1 MRKIASKVLLLL
13 STTMLLAGCS
23 SNEQSASSSSGV
35 SNSQVTS
42 SFPEVWST
50 YSSRKVVRATD
61 RNGSLEKMPGEINVS
76 LYQGEKE
83 DGQLILTSSSNE
95 KKTYK
100 LESGVL
106 KNENGTEF
114 PTDKIQIFHQKYIKV
129 AKTYTGN
136 RDYFSGD
143 YIPDMLLP
151 MDLAIKNG
159 ENLIEPMSN
168 QGITVEFDST
178 GLAAGT
184 YTGSFLLT
192 VDKETKEIP
201 VSIKVWDFSY
211 QGRRTFQ
218 SSFLLYRSQLLAGE
232 YDSSDEMVQSYV
244 DFMLDYKVNTY
255 VIKDKNEWT
264 TEGVVNEAKRLYSN
278 MNYNSIVIPFDFP
291 LSYRAYSG
299 DNLTADANKVVDYI
313 LGLAKE
319 SKGDDNYLKL
329 AYFYPSTYDEADIT
343 NKEAQSETFLGKEG
357 EYHKT
362 LEAAAKRIDTDSEF
376 FEVSAEKKAALK
388 EDILNIPAVFT
399 NVNYQSKWVGTL
411 GATFC
416 PYFSVYNDEA
426 TLQRYQ
432 DAAKADANGN
442 LWAYTCMGPNYP
454 YGTFH
459 IDDSTLGMRT
469 SGWME
474 KAFGLTGYLYYAYDM
489 ATQFRLSEEVY
500 TDVYDNPL
508 RYEEVPG
515 DGYLVYPGRFYD
527 SKKPFGSLRL
537 VSYRDSQDDYDMLCV
552 YENLVN
558 EYAKKHSVNVSFS
571 SLVNDLY
578 ADIFQGAIYYEQDS
592 LLFQAREEL
601 ANRILSLKNEDK
613 LIEKTGTAK
622 TFDANKVTVSEGS
635 DISVAD
641 GVYTATMKPQ
651 YKDKGENIGSQT
663 KIFRPSILLASED
676 LAKAKEVNFRYTN
689 EGDDEVNMIINL
701 VDKTGYKTQLISNY
715 APKGKERSVS
725 LVLSDNL
732 LKQLSVKREDI
743 SMLEISFDNVVYNE
757 KGEVSLAPNQN
768 LSIRDL
774 AMRVA
779 E

>member
-1 MRKIASKVLLLL
+1 MKNTTSKVLFLL
-13 STTMLLAGCS
+13 SASMLLAGCS
-23 SNEQSASSSSGV
+23 NTNPNI
-35 SNSQVTS
+35 SNSPDSNQTS

-50 YSSRKVVRATD
+50 YSSRKVVMATD
-61 RNGSLEKMPGEINVS
+61 RNDSLEKMPGEINIS

-83 DGQLILTSSSNE
+83 DAQLILTSSSNE
-95 KKTYK
+95 KKAYSLAYGT
-100 LESGVL
+100 L
-106 KNENGTEF
+106 KNKDGVEF
-114 PTDKIQIFHQKYIKV
+114 PKEKVQIFHQKYIKV
-129 AKTYTGN
+129 AKTHTGN

-143 YIPDMLLP
+143 SIPDMLLP
-151 MDLAIKNG
+151 MDTAIKND
-159 ENLIEPMSN
+159 ENYIQPLSN
-168 QGITVEFDST
+168 QGVTVEFDST
-178 GLAAGT
+178 GLPEGT
-184 YTGSFLLT
+184 YTGTFLLI
-192 VDKETKEIP
+192 VGKETKEVP
-201 VSIKVWDFSY
+201 VSVKVWDFSY
-211 QGRRTFQ
+211 EGRRTFQ
-218 SSFLLYRSQLLAGE
+218 SSFLLYRNQLLAGE

-264 TEGVVNEAKRLYSN
+264 TENVVNEAKRLYSN

-291 LSYRAYSG
+291 LTYRAFSG
-299 DNLTADANKVVDYI
+299 DQLTSEASKVVDYI

-329 AYFYPSTYDEADIT
+329 AYFYPSTYDEADINHT
-343 NKEAQSETFLGKEG
+343 EIQSETFFGKKG

-362 LEAAAKRIDTDSEF
+362 LEEAAKRIDTDSSFSELTP
-376 FEVSAEKKAALK
+376 EKKASLK
-388 EDILNIPAVFT
+388 QDILNIPAVFT
-399 NVNYQSKWVGTL
+399 NVDYQSKWVGTL

-432 DAAKADANGN
+432 DAAKKDANGN

-474 KAFGLTGYLYYAYDM
+474 KAFGLTGYLYYAYNM

-500 TDVYDNPL
+500 TDVYENPL

-515 DGYLVYPGRFYD
+515 DGYLVYPGRFYN
-527 SKKPFGSLRL
+527 SKTPFASLRL
-537 VSYRDSQDDYDMLCV
+537 LSYRDSQDDYDMLCI

-558 EYAKKHSVNVSFS
+558 EYAKKHSVEVSFS

-578 ADIFQGAIYYEQDS
+578 ADIFQGAIYYEQDR
-592 LLFQAREEL
+592 LLFEAREEL

-613 LIEKTGTAK
+613 LIEKTGTIK
-622 TFDANKVTVSEGS
+622 TFDTNKVVVSDGS
-635 DISVAD
+635 EISFAD
-641 GVYTATMKPQ
+641 NVYKATMKPQ
-651 YKDKGENIGSQT
+651 FKDKGENIGSQT
-663 KIFRPSILLASED
+663 KIFRPAITLSSMD
-676 LAKAKEVNFRYTN
+676 LAKTQEINFDYTN
-689 EGDDEVNMIINL
+689 EGDEEINMIINL

-715 APKGKERSVS
+715 ASKGEKRTISM
-725 LVLSDNL
+725 VLSDSL
-732 LKQLSVKREDI
+732 LKQLSLKREDI
-743 SMLEISFDNVVYNE
+743 SALEVSFDNVVYNE
-757 KGEVSLAPNQN
+757 KGEVSLAPNQKISICN
-768 LSIRDL
+768 LS
-774 AMRVA
+774 MRVA

>member
-1 MRKIASKVLLLL
+1 MKKVTSKVLFLL
-13 STTMLLAGCS
+13 SSAILLAGCS
-23 SNEQSASSSSGV
+23 SSESSSS
-35 SNSQVTS
+35 SFTSEAPS

-50 YSSRKVVRATD
+50 YSSRKVVMATD
-61 RNGSLEKMPGEINVS
+61 RNDSLEKMPGEINVS
-76 LYQGEKE
+76 LYQDEKE
-83 DGQLILTSSSNE
+83 DGQLILTSSVN
-95 KKTYK
+95 KKETYQLK
-100 LESGVL
+100 QGVL
-106 KNENGTEF
+106 KNETGAEF
-114 PTDKIQIFHQKYIKV
+114 PSDKIQLFHQKYIKV

-151 MDLAIKNG
+151 MDIATKNG
-159 ENLIEPMSN
+159 ENVIQPSSN
-168 QGITVEFDST
+168 QGITVEFDAT
-178 GLAAGT
+178 GVPAGT
-184 YTGSFLLT
+184 YKGTFTLT
-192 VDKETKEIP
+192 VGEEEKQIP
-201 VSIKVWDFSY
+201 VSVKVWDFSY

-218 SSFLLYRSQLLAGE
+218 SSFLLYRNQLLAGE
-232 YDSSDEMVQSYV
+232 YNSSDEMVQSYV

-255 VIKDKNEWT
+255 VIKDRSEWT

-291 LSYRAYSG
+291 LTYRAYSG
-299 DNLTADANKVVDYI
+299 DQLTTDANKVVDYI

-329 AYFYPSTYDEADIT
+329 AYFYPSTYDEADINHT
-343 NKEAQSETFLGKEG
+343 ESQSEAFLGKDG

-362 LEAAAKRIDTDSEF
+362 LEAAAKRIDTDSDF

-388 EDILNIPAVFT
+388 ADILNIPAVFT
-399 NVNYQSKWVGTL
+399 NVDYQAKWVGSL
-411 GATFC
+411 GAAFC

-432 DAAKADANGN
+432 DAAGKDANGN

-474 KAFGLTGYLYYAYDM
+474 KAFGLTGYLYYAYNM
-489 ATQFRLSEEVY
+489 ETQFRLSEEVY

-558 EYAKKHSVNVSFS
+558 EYAKKHSVEVSFS

-592 LLFQAREEL
+592 LLFKAREEL

-613 LIEKTGTAK
+613 LIEKGGTKKA
-622 TFDANKVTVSEGS
+622 FEANKVKASDGSE
-635 DISVAD
+635 ISFAND
-641 GVYTATMKPQ
+641 VYTATINPQ
-651 YKDKGENIGSQT
+651 YKDKGETIGSQT
-663 KIFRPSILLASED
+663 KIFRPGVTLTSSD
-676 LAKAKEVNFRYTN
+676 LAKAKEVSFSYTN
-689 EGDDEVNMIINL
+689 DGEDEINMTISL

-715 APKGKERSVS
+715 APKGKTRDIS

-732 LKQLSVKREDI
+732 LKQLNVKREDI
-743 SMLEISFDNVVYNE
+743 AALELGFDNVVYNE
-757 KGEVSLAPNQN
+757 KGDVSLAPKQS
-768 LSIRDL
+768 LSIRNL

>member
-1 MRKIASKVLLLL
+1 MKNTTSKVLFLL
-13 STTMLLAGCS
+13 SASMLLAGCS
-23 SNEQSASSSSGV
+23 NTNPNI
-35 SNSQVTS
+35 SNSPDSNQTS

-50 YSSRKVVRATD
+50 YSSRKVVMATD
-61 RNGSLEKMPGEINVS
+61 RNDSLEKMPGEINIS

-83 DGQLILTSSSNE
+83 DAQLILTSSSNE
-95 KKTYK
+95 KKAYSLAYGT
-100 LESGVL
+100 L
-106 KNENGTEF
+106 KNKDGVEF
-114 PTDKIQIFHQKYIKV
+114 PKEKVQIYHQKYIKV
-129 AKTYTGN
+129 AKTHTGN

-143 YIPDMLLP
+143 SIPDMLLP
-151 MDLAIKNG
+151 MDTAIKND
-159 ENLIEPMSN
+159 ENYIQPLSN
-168 QGITVEFDST
+168 QGVTVEFDST
-178 GLAAGT
+178 GLPEGT
-184 YTGSFLLT
+184 YTGTFLLI
-192 VDKETKEIP
+192 VGKETKEVP
-201 VSIKVWDFSY
+201 VSVKVWDFSY
-211 QGRRTFQ
+211 EGRRTFQ
-218 SSFLLYRSQLLAGE
+218 SSFLLYRNQLLAGE

-264 TEGVVNEAKRLYSN
+264 TENVVNEAKRLYSN

-291 LSYRAYSG
+291 LTYRAFSG
-299 DNLTADANKVVDYI
+299 DQLTSEASKVVDYI

-329 AYFYPSTYDEADIT
+329 AYFYPSTYDEADINHT
-343 NKEAQSETFLGKEG
+343 EIQSETFFGKKG

-362 LEAAAKRIDTDSEF
+362 LEEAAKRIDTDSSFSELTP
-376 FEVSAEKKAALK
+376 EKKASLK
-388 EDILNIPAVFT
+388 QDILNIPAVFT
-399 NVNYQSKWVGTL
+399 NVDYQSKWVGTL

-432 DAAKADANGN
+432 DAAKKDANGN

-474 KAFGLTGYLYYAYDM
+474 KAFGLTGYLYYAYNM

-500 TDVYDNPL
+500 TDVYENPL

-515 DGYLVYPGRFYD
+515 DGYLVYPGRFYN
-527 SKKPFGSLRL
+527 SKTPFASLRL
-537 VSYRDSQDDYDMLCV
+537 LSYRDSQDDYDMLCI

-558 EYAKKHSVNVSFS
+558 EYAKKHSVEVSFS

-578 ADIFQGAIYYEQDS
+578 ADIFQGAIYYEQDR
-592 LLFQAREEL
+592 LLFEAREEL

-613 LIEKTGTAK
+613 LIEKTGTIK
-622 TFDANKVTVSEGS
+622 TFDTNKVVVSDGS
-635 DISVAD
+635 EISFAD
-641 GVYTATMKPQ
+641 NVYKATMKPQ
-651 YKDKGENIGSQT
+651 FKDKGENIGSQT
-663 KIFRPSILLASED
+663 KIFRPAITLSSTD
-676 LAKAKEVNFRYTN
+676 LAKTQEINFDYTN
-689 EGDDEVNMIINL
+689 EGDEEMNMIINL

-715 APKGKERSVS
+715 ASKGEKRTISM
-725 LVLSDNL
+725 VLSDSL
-732 LKQLSVKREDI
+732 LKQLSLKREDI
-743 SMLEISFDNVVYNE
+743 SALEVSFDNVVYNE
-757 KGEVSLAPNQN
+757 KGEVSLAPNQKISICN
-768 LSIRDL
+768 LS
-774 AMRVA
+774 MRVA

>member
-1 MRKIASKVLLLL
+1 MKNTTSKVLFLL
-13 STTMLLAGCS
+13 SASMLLAGCS
-23 SNEQSASSSSGV
+23 NTNPNI
-35 SNSQVTS
+35 SNSPDSNQTS

-50 YSSRKVVRATD
+50 YSSRKVVMATD
-61 RNGSLEKMPGEINVS
+61 RNDSLEKMPGEINIS

-83 DGQLILTSSSNE
+83 DAQLILTSSSNE
-95 KKTYK
+95 KKAYSLAYGT
-100 LESGVL
+100 L
-106 KNENGTEF
+106 KNKDGVEF
-114 PTDKIQIFHQKYIKV
+114 PKEKVQIYHQKYIKV
-129 AKTYTGN
+129 AKTHTGN

-143 YIPDMLLP
+143 SIPDMLLP
-151 MDLAIKNG
+151 MDTAIKND
-159 ENLIEPMSN
+159 ENYIQPLSN
-168 QGITVEFDST
+168 QGVTVEFDST
-178 GLAAGT
+178 GLPEGT
-184 YTGSFLLT
+184 YTGTFLLI
-192 VDKETKEIP
+192 VGKETKEVP
-201 VSIKVWDFSY
+201 VSVKVWDFSY
-211 QGRRTFQ
+211 EGRRTFQ
-218 SSFLLYRSQLLAGE
+218 SSFLLYRNQLLAGE

-264 TEGVVNEAKRLYSN
+264 TENVVNEAKRLYSN

-291 LSYRAYSG
+291 LTYRAFSG
-299 DNLTADANKVVDYI
+299 DQLTSEASKVVDYI

-329 AYFYPSTYDEADIT
+329 AYFYPSTYDEADINHT
-343 NKEAQSETFLGKEG
+343 EIQSETFFGKKG

-362 LEAAAKRIDTDSEF
+362 LEEAAKRIDTDSSFSELTP
-376 FEVSAEKKAALK
+376 EKKASLK
-388 EDILNIPAVFT
+388 QDILNIPDVFT
-399 NVNYQSKWVGTL
+399 NVDYQSKWVGTL

-432 DAAKADANGN
+432 DAAKKDANGN

-474 KAFGLTGYLYYAYDM
+474 KAFGLTGYLYYAYNM

-500 TDVYDNPL
+500 TDVYENPL

-515 DGYLVYPGRFYD
+515 DGYLVYPGRFYN
-527 SKKPFGSLRL
+527 SKTPFASLRL
-537 VSYRDSQDDYDMLCV
+537 LSYRDSQDDYDMLCI

-558 EYAKKHSVNVSFS
+558 EYAKKHSVEVSFS

-578 ADIFQGAIYYEQDS
+578 ADIFQGAIYYEQDR
-592 LLFQAREEL
+592 LLFEAREEL

-613 LIEKTGTAK
+613 LIEKTGTIK
-622 TFDANKVTVSEGS
+622 TFDTNKVVVSDGS
-635 DISVAD
+635 EISFAD
-641 GVYTATMKPQ
+641 NVYKATMKPQ
-651 YKDKGENIGSQT
+651 FKDKGENIGSQT
-663 KIFRPSILLASED
+663 KIFRPAITLSSTD
-676 LAKAKEVNFRYTN
+676 LAKTQEINFDYTN
-689 EGDDEVNMIINL
+689 EGDEEMNMIINL

-715 APKGKERSVS
+715 ASKGEKRTISM
-725 LVLSDNL
+725 VLSDSL
-732 LKQLSVKREDI
+732 LKQLSLKREDI
-743 SMLEISFDNVVYNE
+743 SALEVSFDNVVYNE
-757 KGEVSLAPNQN
+757 KGEVSLAPNQKISICN
-768 LSIRDL
+768 LS
-774 AMRVA
+774 MRVA